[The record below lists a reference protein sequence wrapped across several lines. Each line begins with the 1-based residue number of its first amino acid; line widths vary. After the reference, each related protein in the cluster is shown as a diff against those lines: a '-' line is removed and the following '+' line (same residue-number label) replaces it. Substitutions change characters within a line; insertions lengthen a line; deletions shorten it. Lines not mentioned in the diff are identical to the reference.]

1 MIVNAHVMFMSREW
15 ENAHD
20 QGFRFHWRFVNDES
34 LSFAIRIFVY
44 DSSALF
50 LLTIVLEKANLV
62 SSKV

>member
-1 MIVNAHVMFMSREW
+1 MPTTKAFDSII
-15 ENAHD
+15 
-20 QGFRFHWRFVNDES
+20 GFVNDES

-62 SSKV
+62 SSKVRETAMIVKLMTNA